1 MRKTILVF
9 GLIAGA
15 IVSIMLLVMMVL
27 SKNNAR
33 HFDNGELVGYTSMLL
48 AFSLIFIAVKS
59 YRDRYGAGA
68 ISFKDA
74 FLLGLG
80 ITAVASA
87 LYVFT
92 WVVFYTNFYPTF
104 PEDYAQYALEKMK
117 QKGSTAAELS
127 QAQADIR
134 NAFSYYDTWY
144 GLIGIT
150 FLEIFPVGLLLS
162 LICALILRR
171 KPAAR
176 VVSS

>member
-15 IVSIMLLVMMVL
+15 IVSIMLVVMMVL
-27 SKNNAR
+27 SKNNAQ
-33 HFDNGELVGYTSMLL
+33 HLDNGELIGYTSMLL

-68 ISFKDA
+68 ISFKEA
-74 FLLGLG
+74 WLLGLG
-80 ITAVASA
+80 ITVVASV
-87 LYVFT
+87 LYVVT
-92 WVVFYTNFYPTF
+92 WVLFYKLVYPTF
-104 PEDYAQYALEKMK
+104 PEEYAQYTLQKM
-117 QKGSTAAELS
+117 QEKGSSAAELS
-127 QAQADIR
+127 QAEADIR
-134 NAFSYYDTWY
+134 HAFSYYDTWY
-144 GLIGIT
+144 GLVGIT

-162 LICALILRR
+162 LLCALILRR